1 MPWVANFDRT
11 VCQIDSLRYLKNEAF
26 TGLSF
31 LVCVLLRNPG
41 VSAMDAKKRSMRNPT
56 LRRKSMEL
64 LKDITQMLHE
74 ILSSDDEEALR
85 ELEKTIRTLEQS
97 RHKPGSHAI
106 H

>member
-1 MPWVANFDRT
+1 
-11 VCQIDSLRYLKNEAF
+11 
-26 TGLSF
+26 
-31 LVCVLLRNPG
+31 
-41 VSAMDAKKRSMRNPT
+41 MDAKKRSMRNPT